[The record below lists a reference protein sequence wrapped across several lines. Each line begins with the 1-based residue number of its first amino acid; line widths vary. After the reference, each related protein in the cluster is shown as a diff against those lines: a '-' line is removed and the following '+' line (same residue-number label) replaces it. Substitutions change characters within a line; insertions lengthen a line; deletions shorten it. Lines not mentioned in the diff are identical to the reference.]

1 VKDVRE
7 KELQTHLDAILTLA
21 QSERIVI
28 SRRGKPCAVLVGIEN
43 YDAEDLSLASS
54 GKFWRM
60 IRARRTSGPELP
72 LEEVEKRLGVTSK
85 RPTGKRAASRR
96 GRKHS

>member
-28 SRRGKPCAVLVGIEN
+28 SRGGKPCAVLVGIEN
-43 YDAEDLSLASS
+43 YDAEDLSLARSEE
-54 GKFWRM
+54 FWRM

-72 LEEVEKRLGVTSK
+72 LAEVEKRLGVTGNS
-85 RPTGKRAASRR
+85 PTGKAGANRRA
-96 GRKHS
+96 RKHS